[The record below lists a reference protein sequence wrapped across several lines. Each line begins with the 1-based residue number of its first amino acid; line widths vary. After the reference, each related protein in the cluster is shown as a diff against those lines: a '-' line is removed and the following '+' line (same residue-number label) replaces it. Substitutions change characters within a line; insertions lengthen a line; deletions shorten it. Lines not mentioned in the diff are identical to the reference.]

1 MGKKKKKRA
10 QRKMAASLLPAVR
23 SVEGGDGSA
32 PCSPAKP
39 NTSPGSAA
47 TLLAACCIGLF
58 SYSCFTTTSTC
69 LFATTAPFS
78 KLPRCPNH
86 AGHPEPWDEAVQE
99 LTMKSHSMP
108 NRGEA
113 NFKYM
118 VVHCYGDRHSLV

>member
-78 KLPRCPNH
+78 KLP
-86 AGHPEPWDEAVQE
+86 WDEAVQE

>member
-1 MGKKKKKRA
+1 MGKKKKRA
-10 QRKMAASLLPAVR
+10 QRKMAA

-69 LFATTAPFS
+69 LFATTEPFS

-86 AGHPEPWDEAVQE
+86 SSA
-99 LTMKSHSMP
+99 
-108 NRGEA
+108 
-113 NFKYM
+113 
-118 VVHCYGDRHSLV
+118 RHGVRQCRN

>member
-47 TLLAACCIGLF
+47 TFEAAAL
-58 SYSCFTTTSTC
+58 SQSCG
-69 LFATTAPFS
+69 APGAQS
-78 KLPRCPNH
+78 S
-86 AGHPEPWDEAVQE
+86 A
-99 LTMKSHSMP
+99 
-108 NRGEA
+108 
-113 NFKYM
+113 
-118 VVHCYGDRHSLV
+118 RHGMRQCRN

>member
-86 AGHPEPWDEAVQE
+86 AGHPEP
-99 LTMKSHSMP
+99 
-108 NRGEA
+108 NRMRAMG
-113 NFKYM
+113 
-118 VVHCYGDRHSLV
+118 